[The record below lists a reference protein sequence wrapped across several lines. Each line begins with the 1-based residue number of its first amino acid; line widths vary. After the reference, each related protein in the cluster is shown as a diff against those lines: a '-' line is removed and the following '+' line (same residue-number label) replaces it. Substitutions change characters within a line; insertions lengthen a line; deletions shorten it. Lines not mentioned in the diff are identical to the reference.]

1 MINLYI
7 SYLLN
12 SWLRNL
18 NAQFTLNNCLFGSLK
33 LTKNTDLDKY
43 KLLFRIF
50 IYRWK
55 RREKNVIIFGAGMSS
70 TVYTDNKN
78 KDILIL
84 GEGPTQALADTR
96 LTAEANYSINF
107 TPPNKGFLLSL

>member
-1 MINLYI
+1 
-7 SYLLN
+7 
-12 SWLRNL
+12 
-18 NAQFTLNNCLFGSLK
+18 
-33 LTKNTDLDKY
+33 
-43 KLLFRIF
+43 
-50 IYRWK
+50 
-55 RREKNVIIFGAGMSS
+55 MSS

-96 LTAEANYSINF
+96 LTADANYSINF